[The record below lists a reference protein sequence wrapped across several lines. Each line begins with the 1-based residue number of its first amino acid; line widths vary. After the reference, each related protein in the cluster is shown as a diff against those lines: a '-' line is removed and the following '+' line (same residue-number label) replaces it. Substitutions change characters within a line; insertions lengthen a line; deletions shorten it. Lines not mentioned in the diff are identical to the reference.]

1 MQESSW
7 RGGPDA
13 DVAGSVNSEERIRP
27 RSRPITNLE
36 QVVVVRSRVFGD
48 RQPEVGVGVGG
59 SVEDNGRVGFG
70 DSEVAVHGGGSG
82 NRDGARPQEGEAR
95 ISGEIAKGDVF
106 CPVRSGDVNVVVRTL
121 LEVKGVGN
129 GVRDIGGDAGG
140 GGSVQG
146 NPVIA
151 GNGQESIGSTPGGG
165 RGGSESQCSGR
176 GGPGTAKVPGQSQGP
191 GRSGCHSQCSSGR
204 AGDAGGSVRVHK
216 GQVAHRGD
224 LEGISAISD
233 LQLGGRGGV
242 SDADVAG
249 VHYQSIVSRGGS
261 TGGKVAGNVGATG
274 NIGIGDG
281 RIEAVSGMS
290 QVGVCATASQIQKFG
305 SS

>member
-95 ISGEIAKGDVF
+95 ISGGIAKGDVF

-176 GGPGTAKVPGQSQGP
+176 GGPGGTEISGQGQGL
-191 GRSGCHSQCSSGR
+191 GSAGYHRKRSSGR
-204 AGDAGGSVRVHK
+204 TGDTSGSVRVHK
-216 GQVAHRGD
+216 GQISHRGD
-224 LEGISAISD
+224 LEGISSISD
-233 LQLGGRGGV
+233 LQLGGRRGV
-242 SDADVAG
+242 ADADVAR
-249 VHYQSIVSRGGS
+249 VHNQAIVSRGGS
-261 TGGKVAGNVGATG
+261 GGGKVAGNVGAG
-274 NIGIGDG
+274 SSIGVGDG
-281 RIEAVSGMS
+281 RIEAVGGMG
-290 QVGVCATASQIQKFG
+290 QVGVGSASGQV
-305 SS
+305 